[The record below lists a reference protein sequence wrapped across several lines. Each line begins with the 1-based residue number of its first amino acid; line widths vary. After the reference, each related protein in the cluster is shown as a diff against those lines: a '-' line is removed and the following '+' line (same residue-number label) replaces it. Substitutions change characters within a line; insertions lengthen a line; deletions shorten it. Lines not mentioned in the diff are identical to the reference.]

1 MLWMREWKLEAW
13 WAAVSL
19 AKGQCSY
26 RKWEKM
32 SLERTIVELRPTLSD
47 WHPPPAPALNHCA
60 CTCTVGQVEEAL
72 GRRAVPSE
80 VGEGRPGSVVWVPW
94 GKELMERG
102 NQALFRRKEW
112 TRDPELGWPL
122 RWKTPM
128 KGRGAFKFMIIL
140 SYRRISLKSDCAPF
154 NQKQ

>member
-1 MLWMREWKLEAW
+1 MREWKLEAW

-32 SLERTIVELRPTLSD
+32 SLERTIVELCPKLSD
-47 WHPPPAPALNHCA
+47 WHPPPWIIVHARA
-60 CTCTVGQVEEAL
+60 QW
-72 GRRAVPSE
+72 GRWRKHWGAEQFHQRWGKAGLAVWC
-80 VGEGRPGSVVWVPW
+80 GVPW

-102 NQALFRRKEW
+102 NQALFRCKEW